1 MKCKS
6 MVWNFSMADQGGVKG
21 HGAHLLPQIHQ
32 KHIYMWNSFHRI
44 PIESLQKSSY
54 KQGCKIPT

>member
-21 HGAHLLPQIHQ
+21 HGAHLLPQIHP
-32 KHIYMWNSFHRI
+32 KYIYMWNNSHRI
-44 PIESLQKSSY
+44 PTEH
-54 KQGCKIPT
+54 